1 MGSTESERL
10 DPGAA
15 LDLIAE
21 TRKRTKRALQVNGA
35 LLYGAW
41 GMAWLIGY
49 GILWLSVHGH
59 RTYRTPAVWAFVVLG
74 ACLAVALAISVATI
88 QRAMHGVAGLSSS
101 SGRLYGWAWTMSF
114 ILLFFII
121 GGLGHAGAS
130 DAVIGLFASAGPAFV
145 VSIMYLTSGALWNDR
160 TMFAIGAWLA
170 LVAGVAMFFGAVT
183 FDLVL
188 AIAGGGGLLVAAL
201 FEAHTRQS

>member
-1 MGSTESERL
+1 
-10 DPGAA
+10 
-15 LDLIAE
+15 
-21 TRKRTKRALQVNGA
+21 
-35 LLYGAW
+35 
-41 GMAWLIGY
+41 
-49 GILWLSVHGH
+49 
-59 RTYRTPAVWAFVVLG
+59 
-74 ACLAVALAISVATI
+74 
-88 QRAMHGVAGLSSS
+88 
-101 SGRLYGWAWTMSF
+101 MSF